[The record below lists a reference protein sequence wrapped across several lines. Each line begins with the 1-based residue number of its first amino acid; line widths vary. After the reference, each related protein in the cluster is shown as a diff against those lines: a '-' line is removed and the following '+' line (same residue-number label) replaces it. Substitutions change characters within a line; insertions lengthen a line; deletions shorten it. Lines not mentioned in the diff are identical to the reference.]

1 MPERPTSPLGPTAD
15 PHQLSFGALE
25 GASFFHVERHGPDDT
40 VTLLPVREP
49 LVCGE
54 WSYDDSEI
62 EEAHFGDAG
71 RELTPAATSGS
82 RTPSSSRAPA
92 RPSAPPRPPT
102 PARTPAPTPPP
113 TPSVP
118 RVPAPSAD
126 PLRAA
131 FDATPGDTTAALAL
145 AAALERR
152 GEARDALAVLD
163 RAAAAGA
170 EAFGV
175 ACARASVL
183 GTLQRYAEAEQALRA
198 AAAANATGAELLI
211 QTGVLACRR
220 ARWKEAVGP
229 LRAGTAQAPASAPGF
244 YHLGEA
250 LNHTNDAPGALT
262 AYRTA
267 TELDPTLWRAFKG
280 MGIVLDRLGRS
291 VEAAEAH
298 RRAREAQHR

>member
-1 MPERPTSPLGPTAD
+1 VPERPTSPLGPTAD
-15 PHQLSFGALE
+15 PHQLSFGTLE
-25 GASFFHVERHGPDDT
+25 GASFFRVERYGPDDT

-71 RELTPAATSGS
+71 RDVPPLPTASRGQTGADPRPQPQTP
-82 RTPSSSRAPA
+82 P
-92 RPSAPPRPPT
+92 RPTAPPRPPAT
-102 PARTPAPTPPP
+102 AMPSA
-113 TPSVP
+113 PSVP
-118 RVPAPSAD
+118 RPPVPAAD

-131 FDATPGDTTAALAL
+131 FDAAPADTAAALAL

-198 AAAANATGAELLI
+198 AAAAEATGAELLI

-229 LRAGTAQAPASAPGF
+229 LREGTAQAPASAPGF

-250 LNHTNDAPGALT
+250 LNHTNDAPGALA

-291 VEAAEAH
+291 AEAAEAH